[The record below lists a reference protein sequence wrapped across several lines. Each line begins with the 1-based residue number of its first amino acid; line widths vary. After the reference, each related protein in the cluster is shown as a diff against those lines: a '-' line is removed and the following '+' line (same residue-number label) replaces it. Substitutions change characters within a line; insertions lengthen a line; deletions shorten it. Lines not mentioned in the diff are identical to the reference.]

1 MGAAPKENL
10 SFEVEITAGPH
21 AGTKLSFSKTS
32 VSIGRGPE
40 NDIVLSNDPR
50 ASRQH
55 AEIKV
60 RGQSEIVIINLSAKN
75 FVLLNG
81 QSIQSEI
88 LLKDSVIQIGES
100 ELRVIYDAPSLTPP
114 ANSVPEPFGAQGAS
128 SEAAKSF
135 LTPLGSQPFGQGN
148 SIPVPTPQAGST
160 GAMKPAVGGFAPPPA
175 TGGFGNMPPVQQPMG
190 YGMPA
195 PMGQPQYGGPMG
207 GTTPPPMG
215 AGPSGPRSAGLLSN
229 PRARFYG
236 IIGILAI
243 VGWFLMSGSKSE
255 KKDENAI
262 RTSMISLQDVA
273 DAEKRNQELLTIKK
287 EKYDSVQYRR
297 AQENFVKGFRDFQQG
312 QYARAR
318 EAFQVVLNLDPDN
331 ELAKRYFHLSKIKFD
346 ELVKFNMIQGNRY
359 REKRNWRM
367 CQSNYSNVLTML
379 HNRKDDPTFKEA
391 KQYYDECTLNLEGRF

>member
-10 SFEVEITAGPH
+10 NFEVEIMAGPH
-21 AGTKLSFSKTS
+21 AGTKLSFSKAS

-75 FVLLNG
+75 FVLVNG
-81 QSIQSEI
+81 QSVQSEI

-100 ELRVIYDAPSLTPP
+100 ELRVLYDAPSVTPP
-114 ANSVPEPFGAQGAS
+114 VSSAVPESFGAPPA

-135 LTPLGSQPFGQGN
+135 LSPLGSQPFGQGN
-148 SIPVPTPQAGST
+148 SSPVPSQSGAAGPL
-160 GAMKPAVGGFAPPPA
+160 KPIGGGFTPPPVA
-175 TGGFGNMPPVQQPMG
+175 GGFGNMPPVQQPMG
-190 YGMPA
+190 YGIPA
-195 PMGQPQYGGPMG
+195 SMGQPQYGGMG
-207 GTTPPPMG
+207 GNPAPAG
-215 AGPSGPRSAGLLSN
+215 AATSGPQSTGLLSN

-236 IIGILAI
+236 IIAIVAI
-243 VGWFLMSGSKSE
+243 VGWFLLSGSKKE

-359 REKRNWRM
+359 REKHNWRM

-379 HNRKDDPTFKEA
+379 HNRKDDPTYKEA